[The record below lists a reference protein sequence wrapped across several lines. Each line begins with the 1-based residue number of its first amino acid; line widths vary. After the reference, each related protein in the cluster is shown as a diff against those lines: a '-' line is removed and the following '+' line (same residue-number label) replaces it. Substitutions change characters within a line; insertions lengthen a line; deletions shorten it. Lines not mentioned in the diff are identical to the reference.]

1 MDLFSSS
8 TAIASQSQP
17 MAVDSSLDQTDAKS
31 DASFDPLFDDDPLFN
46 EDAVDRAPRAQDAP
60 SRGQQP
66 NAAAN
71 ADTAQAKP
79 QPPRA
84 AAAPRNAPP
93 LLEQTSYTSYSPDML
108 MTVYID
114 GQIVLWDKRVHSPGT
129 GVGRLWMSERTPPWC
144 LSVIIPLHAESPRSQ
159 LVFY

>member
-1 MDLFSSS
+1 
-8 TAIASQSQP
+8 
-17 MAVDSSLDQTDAKS
+17 MAVDSSMDQTDSKS

-46 EDAVDRAPRAQDAP
+46 EDAAERAPRTQDAT

-66 NAAAN
+66 NVAAN
-71 ADTAQAKP
+71 AEATQAKP

-84 AAAPRNAPP
+84 AAAPKNAPP
-93 LLEQTSYTSYSPDML
+93 LLEQNSYISYSPDML

-144 LSVIIPLHAESPRSQ
+144 LSVTIPSRNLLGRS
-159 LVFY
+159 

>member
-1 MDLFSSS
+1 MDLSASS

-17 MAVDSSLDQTDAKS
+17 MAVDSSMDQTDSKS

-46 EDAVDRAPRAQDAP
+46 EDAAERAPRTQDAT

-66 NAAAN
+66 NVAAN
-71 ADTAQAKP
+71 AEATQAKP

-84 AAAPRNAPP
+84 AAAPKNAPP
-93 LLEQTSYTSYSPDML
+93 LLEQNSYISYSPDML

-144 LSVIIPLHAESPRSQ
+144 LSVTIPSRNLLGRS
-159 LVFY
+159 